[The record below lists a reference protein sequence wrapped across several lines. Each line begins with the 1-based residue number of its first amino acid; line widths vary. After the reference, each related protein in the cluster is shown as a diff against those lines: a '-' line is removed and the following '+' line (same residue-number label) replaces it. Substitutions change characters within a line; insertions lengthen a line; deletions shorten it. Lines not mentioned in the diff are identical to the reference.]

1 MKKRY
6 FLLLTVIINVAVQ
19 AQIKSTYNIGLLLDN
34 TTSEVISILNEL
46 EHEITAVVGE
56 DALVKFPETGRL
68 VNYFDTNV
76 ALNHY
81 DKLANDPAIDI
92 IIAF

>member
-68 VNYFDTNV
+68 VNSLTIFNSSFV
-76 ALNHY
+76 
-81 DKLANDPAIDI
+81 
-92 IIAF
+92 